1 MTEALTTVTRLAVLV
16 FLLSSMSGIGLGLT
30 LPQIGAPLRN
40 VKLVAFALI
49 ANFVLAPLLAVGIA
63 RLLRLDEPF
72 ALGLLLLGLAAGAP
86 FMPKIVG
93 IAKGDLALSVGL
105 MVLLMV
111 GTTIYLPVALPQLV
125 QGVQVNPWKIAQFL
139 VLLLLLPLIV
149 GLIVKA
155 RAASI
160 AAQLQPVLEWVSSI
174 ALVVMM
180 VLIIALNFQ
189 GVLRIFGTGAIA
201 AAILFAVLSAL
212 AGWLLGGRDPA
223 QKTVLGLGTGLRNVP
238 AALVVSVQ
246 NFKDPN
252 VSVMVIVTTL
262 IGILILVPAARWI
275 GKRRVRCAAA
285 KQSHRQQRSLKPE
298 N

>member
-1 MTEALTTVTRLAVLV
+1 MTMAEILTTITRLFVLV
-16 FLLSSMSGIGLGLT
+16 FLVSSMSGIGLGLT
-30 LPQIGAPLRN
+30 PQQIVAPLRN
-40 VKLVAFALI
+40 AKLVVFALI
-49 ANFVLAPLLAVGIA
+49 ANFLLAPLFAVGIA

-111 GTTIYLPVALPQLV
+111 GTTIFLPVLLPLLV

-139 VLLLLLPLIV
+139 IVLLLLPLIV
-149 GLIVKA
+149 GLIVNA

-160 AAQLQPVLEWVSSI
+160 AVRLRPFLERVSTVALLGMIVL
-174 ALVVMM
+174 L
-180 VLIIALNFQ
+180 IALNFQ
-189 GVLRIFGTGAIA
+189 AVLRIFGTGAIA
-201 AAILFAVLSAL
+201 AALLFAVLSAM
-212 AGWLLGGRDPA
+212 AGWLLGGRDPI
-223 QKTVLGLGTGLRNVP
+223 QQTVLGLGTGLRNIP

-262 IGILILVPAARWI
+262 AGILILVPAARLM
-275 GKRRVRCAAA
+275 GKRDASALPQNKPIDSNRV
-285 KQSHRQQRSLKPE
+285 
-298 N
+298 

>member
-1 MTEALTTVTRLAVLV
+1 MTETLTNITRLAVLV

-30 LPQIGAPLRN
+30 LQQIAAPLRN
-40 VKLVAFALI
+40 VKLVVFALI
-49 ANFVLAPLLAVGIA
+49 ANFLVAPLLAVGMA

-111 GTTIYLPVALPQLV
+111 GTTIFLPVALPLLV
-125 QGVQVNPWKIAQFL
+125 KGVQVNPWKIARFL

-149 GLIVKA
+149 GLFVKA
-155 RAASI
+155 RAASL
-160 AAQLQPVLEWVSSI
+160 AARLRPLLELVSSI
-174 ALVVMM
+174 ALLVML

-189 GVLRIFGTGAIA
+189 AVLRIFGTGAIA
-201 AAILFAVLSAL
+201 AALLFAVLSAL

-223 QKTVLGLGTGLRNVP
+223 QQTVLGLGTGLRNIP

-262 IGILILVPAARWI
+262 TGILILVPAARLI
-275 GKRRVRCAAA
+275 GKREPDRPSEEKAID
-285 KQSHRQQRSLKPE
+285 S

>member
-1 MTEALTTVTRLAVLV
+1 MTETLANITRFAVLV

-30 LPQIGAPLRN
+30 LQQIVVPLRN
-40 VKLVAFALI
+40 VKLVVFALI
-49 ANFVLAPLLAVGIA
+49 ANFFLAPLLAMGIA

-105 MVLLMV
+105 MVLLMA
-111 GTTIYLPVALPQLV
+111 GTTIFLPLALPLLV
-125 QGVQVNPWKIAQFL
+125 KGVQVNSWKIAQFL
-139 VLLLLLPLIV
+139 IVLLLLPLIV
-149 GLIVKA
+149 GLFVRA
-155 RAASI
+155 RAAST
-160 AAQLQPVLEWVSSI
+160 AARLRPLLERISSI
-174 ALVVMM
+174 ALLVMI
-180 VLIIALNFQ
+180 VLLIALNFQ
-189 GVLRIFGTGAIA
+189 AVLRIFGTGAIA

-212 AGWLLGGRDPA
+212 AGWFLGGRDAA
-223 QKTVLGLGTGLRNVP
+223 QKTVLGLGTGLRNIP

-262 IGILILVPAARWI
+262 TGILILVPAARLM
-275 GKRRVRCAAA
+275 GKRATGNKAVD
-285 KQSHRQQRSLKPE
+285 
-298 N
+298 NN